1 MNRWL
6 AGLTIMV
13 ASLAGCRLANGRE
26 DAVMHSPAIAH
37 MTDSISRF
45 PNNAALYLQRAVL
58 LSQQNE
64 HEMAYSDYHKAW
76 ELHPDEATAL
86 ALTSNLFMLGKE
98 KEATTF
104 LEKCMQQY
112 PANIEFPRRLGEAY
126 QQSGNSG
133 KAMLLYDKIIQAN
146 PTSFEAYYEKGILM
160 AQLHDTTRAINALE
174 KSFAL
179 QPLQLSGV
187 SLANLYA
194 ETKNPKVLL
203 LCDELIKADS
213 AKELTDPVFIKGI
226 YYANIHLSDKALEQF
241 EECIR
246 RDWKFTEAYIEKG
259 IILYHQHNIDEA
271 LKTFALAARVS
282 NTYPDAYYWMGR
294 CFETSGKINE
304 ARTNYYRALALD
316 RNFTEAR
323 EALKRLQR

>member
-1 MNRWL
+1 MPDSGFRVCRFEYGG
-6 AGLTIMV
+6 AGHQHVRARIND
-13 ASLAGCRLANGRE
+13 RLRVGGR
-26 DAVMHSPAIAH
+26 
-37 MTDSISRF
+37 
-45 PNNAALYLQRAVL
+45 NAAVNFYFHIQ
-58 LSQQNE
+58 SQ
-64 HEMAYSDYHKAW
+64 
-76 ELHPDEATAL
+76 
-86 ALTSNLFMLGKE
+86 LG
-98 KEATTF
+98 
-104 LEKCMQQY
+104 
-112 PANIEFPRRLGEAY
+112 
-126 QQSGNSG
+126 
-133 KAMLLYDKIIQAN
+133 
-146 PTSFEAYYEKGILM
+146 
-160 AQLHDTTRAINALE
+160 NALE

-203 LCDELIKADS
+203 LCDELIKTDS
-213 AKELTDPVFIKGI
+213 AKELADPVFIKGI
-226 YYANIHLSDKALEQF
+226 YYANIRKSAEALEQF

-294 CFETSGKINE
+294 CFETSGKTAE

-323 EALKRLQR
+323 EGLKRLQR